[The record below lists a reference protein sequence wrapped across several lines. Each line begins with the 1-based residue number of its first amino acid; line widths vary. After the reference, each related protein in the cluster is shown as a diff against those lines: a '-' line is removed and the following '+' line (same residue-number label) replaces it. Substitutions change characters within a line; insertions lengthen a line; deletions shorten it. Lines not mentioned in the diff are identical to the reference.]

1 MADYHNAKGAFQLRE
16 GETSESVIRKL
27 RGDCSEVEAER
38 DAALSEVNRLTK
50 EIRGL
55 YASESE
61 ALASCRAARLE
72 LEAENE
78 SLATEIQRL
87 KRQLSFSVAPHPAG
101 EDV

>member
-61 ALASCRAARLE
+61 ALASCRAARLK
-72 LEAENE
+72 LEEENK
-78 SLATEIQRL
+78 SLATQLQQL
-87 KRQLSFSVAPHPAG
+87 KRQLAFLVPYHPSS